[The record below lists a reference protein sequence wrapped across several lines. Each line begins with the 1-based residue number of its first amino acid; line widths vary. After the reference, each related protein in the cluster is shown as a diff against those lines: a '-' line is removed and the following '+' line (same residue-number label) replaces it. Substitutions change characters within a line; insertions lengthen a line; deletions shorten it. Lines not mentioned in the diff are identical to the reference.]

1 MLMPAPTHQDPA
13 RVIGEAA
20 EQIVLDVLA
29 ALPLPWQVF
38 PTVEWRVQ
46 QPWGEQIGEADVV
59 VFHPHHGV
67 VVIEIKGGAVHTV
80 QGEWFY
86 GSGRSMGQSP
96 VSQAR
101 RNRYA
106 LADKLKPRLREDLQN
121 LTLTHAIWLPDVH
134 WSGPLPSADFP
145 ARSFLLDRDALKQPE
160 AALLRLF
167 KDAQPAPQAW
177 TKAQAQVLKDV
188 LAPNCRAL
196 VPLAVQVEQGV
207 KHMHQAT
214 QAQLQALRLLGSQ
227 NRLLVSGGAGTGKT
241 LLACTLA
248 RSHAAQGKA
257 VLVTCYS
264 RHLAAFLKTHFTDVE
279 GVTVLHFHELA
290 RQWIEKAGLA
300 FHVPDQPQART
311 AFFRSE
317 VPELLLQ
324 STELLPQR
332 FDTLVVDEAAD
343 FEATWWI
350 ALESMAK
357 QAHSLYCF
365 YDPSQR
371 IFGGEQEWAPP
382 FRGEPF
388 VLTDNLRNSRA
399 IGEWAARRGR
409 TERPESYRVNDGP
422 RPKVVE
428 VPAGEDMSPTL
439 KRLLRECL
447 STHRLTPEQIV
458 VLSPY
463 RHDNPR
469 STWVKA
475 LDGIAWTTE
484 VSTPQPGNL
493 RVGTLQGF
501 KGLESD
507 VVILIGIDEHAAT
520 QRRWLYVGATRARM
534 MLLVVRASNASW

>member
-1 MLMPAPTHQDPA
+1 MPEPTTPNHA
-13 RVIGEAA
+13 RLIGEAA
-20 EQIVLDVLA
+20 EQKVFDALA
-29 ALPLPWQVF
+29 ALALPWQVF

-46 QPWGEQIGEADVV
+46 QAWGEQIGEADVV

-67 VVIEIKGGAVHTV
+67 VVIEIKAGAVHTTH
-80 QGEWFY
+80 GEWFY
-86 GSGRSMGQSP
+86 GSGRPMGNSP
-96 VSQAR
+96 MTQAR

-106 LADKLKPRLREDLQN
+106 LADKLKPRFRDELQA

-134 WSGPLPSADFP
+134 WSGPLPGADFP
-145 ARSFLLDRDALKQPE
+145 TRSFLLDRDALNQPE

-167 KDAQPAPQAW
+167 RDAQPEPKAW
-177 TKAQAQVLKDV
+177 TKAQAQVLKDM
-188 LAPNCRAL
+188 LAPDCHAL

-214 QAQLQALRLLGSQ
+214 EAQLRALRLLGSQ

-248 RSHAAQGKA
+248 RAHAAQGKE

-264 RHLAAFLKTHFTDVE
+264 RHLAAHLKTHFTEVE
-279 GVTVLHFHELA
+279 GVTVVNFHELA

-300 FHVPDQPQART
+300 FQVPGKPAERT
-311 AFFRSE
+311 PFFRNE
-317 VPELLLQ
+317 VPELVLQ
-324 STELLPQR
+324 AAELLPQR

-343 FEATWWI
+343 FETTWWI

-365 YDPSQR
+365 YDPGQR
-371 IFGGEQEWAPP
+371 IFGQDTHWVPP
-382 FRGEPF
+382 FPGEPF
-388 VLTDNLRNSRA
+388 LLTDNLRNSRA
-399 IGEWAARRGR
+399 IGEWAARRGQ
-409 TERPESYRVNDGP
+409 TERPECYRVNEGP
-422 RPKVVE
+422 RPE
-428 VPAGEDMSPTL
+428 VIETPAGEDMAPTL

-447 STHRLTPEQIV
+447 FTHRLVPEQIV

-475 LDGIAWTTE
+475 LDGTAWSPE
-484 VSTPQPGNL
+484 LSTPQTGCL

-534 MLLVVRASNASW
+534 MLFVVRASDAAW